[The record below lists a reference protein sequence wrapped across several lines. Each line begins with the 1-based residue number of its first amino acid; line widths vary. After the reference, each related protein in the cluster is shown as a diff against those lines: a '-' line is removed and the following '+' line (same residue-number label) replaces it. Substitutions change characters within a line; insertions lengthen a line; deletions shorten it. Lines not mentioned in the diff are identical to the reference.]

1 MNYSDEKFADIQM
14 LRYHLNGFE
23 QLSLNQKQYVYCLAK
38 ATLCGRDI
46 TTDQFGRYNLKI
58 RKLLEALYIIYKEQP
73 ETLGLKELSQQEQ
86 EPSQEQEHGLSQQEP
101 SQQEQFE
108 AMTVYLKRVWFSNGI
123 HHHYGCDKFK
133 PQFSES
139 WFHSI
144 IARSADKLASKL
156 GVASGDEVMEWCAP
170 LFPVIFDPE
179 IMPKRVEKACGVDQ
193 VKGSACNYYEGLTQQ
208 EVEAYYAAKN
218 DPSNPCPPSYGLNS
232 KLVKTASGDIEEQ
245 VWKQGGMYGEA
256 IDRIVYW
263 LTKAMQFAEN
273 EKQQEVIGL
282 LISYYRTGDL
292 KTFDSYSIEWLKEQA
307 GDIDFINGFIEVYGD
322 PLGFKASWEGIV
334 TYKDKVANERTH
346 KICSNAQWFE
356 DHSPVDPRFKKKE
369 VRGVTANVVVAAMLG
384 GDEYPSTAI
393 GINLPNAD
401 WIRAQHGSK
410 SITIGN
416 LTEAYSRAAEGNGF
430 LDEFVADKSTL
441 ALVRQ
446 FDHLC
451 DDLHTDLHECLG
463 HGSGQLLPGVSSDA
477 LKSYGSTIEEA
488 RADLFG
494 LYYMADAK
502 MVELGLLPSA
512 DAYKAHYYTY
522 MLNGLMTQLRRITP
536 GADIEEDH
544 MRNRALIAYWVL
556 DHAQGEVELTESN
569 GKTCVFI
576 HSYERLRTLFAQL
589 LAEIQRIKSEGDY
602 EAARQLVE
610 RYGVKVDRALLE
622 EVHRRYEK
630 LDIAPYKGFINPRLS
645 LVTDAQGNVCD
656 VKADY
661 TESYEHQMLRYSN
674 EFGFLSLKEENSSSK
689 EEASSTEEVI
699 SSKEETSLSK
709 EEASSLKEE
718 SDPSSVDDD
727 VKQIKRSFRLF
738 MNGVAS
744 SSMRDKGLEYK
755 INWGIPVTRLRDM
768 AAQYA
773 PSVALAERLW
783 ESDVRECKILATM
796 LMPAERFSEPMA
808 LSWLSACNN
817 QEMVEML
824 VFNLVQ
830 NMPGV
835 ETFVVSLLHSDEPN
849 APLAA
854 LHLVS
859 RLVARQNVAFLTDEV
874 VSSFAQLVIKA
885 LSGTDAVLK
894 HAALNSVTRYV
905 DRELKGADKVVE
917 LLKKHKIDIF

>member
-14 LRYHLNGFE
+14 LRYRLNGFE

-58 RKLLEALYIIYKEQP
+58 RKLLEALYLIYKEQP
-73 ETLGLKELSQQEQ
+73 EILGLQGL
-86 EPSQEQEHGLSQQEP
+86 SQEQE
-101 SQQEQFE
+101 QEQFD

-139 WFHSI
+139 WFRST

-232 KLVKTASGDIEEQ
+232 KLVKTASSDIEEQ

-292 KTFDSYSIEWLKEQA
+292 KTFDSYSIEWLKEHA

-334 TYKDKVANERTH
+334 TYKDKEANERTH

-430 LDEFVADKSTL
+430 LEEFVADESTL
-441 ALVRQ
+441 TLVRQ

-610 RYGVKVDRALLE
+610 RYGVKVDQALLE

-674 EFGFLSLKEENSSSK
+674 EFGFLSLKEENSLSKGESSSK
-689 EEASSTEEVI
+689 EDVL
-699 SSKEETSLSK
+699 SSKAETSSK
-709 EEASSLKEE
+709 AEAVS
-718 SDPSSVDDD
+718 SSVDDD
-727 VKQIKRSFRLF
+727 VKKIKRTFRLF

-835 ETFVVSLLHSDEPN
+835 ETFVVSLLCSDEHN

-859 RLVARQNVAFLTDEV
+859 RLVARQNVAFMTDEV

-885 LSGTDAVLK
+885 LNGTDAVLK

>member
-14 LRYHLNGFE
+14 LRYRLNGFE

-58 RKLLEALYIIYKEQP
+58 RKLLEALYLIYKEQP
-73 ETLGLKELSQQEQ
+73 EILGLQGL
-86 EPSQEQEHGLSQQEP
+86 SQEQE
-101 SQQEQFE
+101 QEQFE

-139 WFHSI
+139 WFRSI
-144 IARSADKLASKL
+144 IARSAAKLASKL
-156 GVASGDEVMEWCAP
+156 GVASEDEVMEWCAP

-218 DPSNPCPPSYGLNS
+218 DPYNPCPPSYGLNS

-273 EKQQEVIGL
+273 DKQQEVIGL

-292 KTFDSYSIEWLKEQA
+292 KTFDSYSIEWLKEHA

-334 TYKDKVANERTH
+334 TYKDKEANERTH

-430 LDEFVADKSTL
+430 LEEFVADESTL
-441 ALVRQ
+441 TLVRQ

-502 MVELGLLPSA
+502 IVELGLLPSA

-630 LDIAPYKGFINPRLS
+630 LNIAPYKGFINPRLS

-689 EEASSTEEVI
+689 KEAP
-699 SSKEETSLSK
+699 SSKA
-709 EEASSLKEE
+709 EAVS
-718 SDPSSVDDD
+718 SSVDDD
-727 VKQIKRSFRLF
+727 VKKIKRSFRLF

-835 ETFVVSLLHSDEPN
+835 ETFVVSLLHSDEHN

-859 RLVARQNVAFLTDEV
+859 RLVARQNVAFMTDEV

-885 LSGTDAVLK
+885 LNGTDAVLK